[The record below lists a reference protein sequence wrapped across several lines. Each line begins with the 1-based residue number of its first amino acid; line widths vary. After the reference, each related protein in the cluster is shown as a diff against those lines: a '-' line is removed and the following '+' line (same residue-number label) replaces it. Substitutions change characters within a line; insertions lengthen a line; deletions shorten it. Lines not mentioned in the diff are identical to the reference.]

1 MLRVAPKMFG
11 ILISLGVK
19 IRPFPL
25 TLHAGLTT
33 VQRYRASY
41 DRNSLQIAFGFSVYI
56 YFRNFGIFM
65 PPSSALCDL
74 GKLHSRKEMF
84 LPSFFL
90 GTIEKNTISDAKG
103 LSQAARW

>member
-25 TLHAGLTT
+25 TLHAGLAT
-33 VQRYRASY
+33 VQRYRAAY

-56 YFRNFGIFM
+56 FFSEFRNFYAAFKR
-65 PPSSALCDL
+65 AL
-74 GKLHSRKEMF
+74 
-84 LPSFFL
+84 
-90 GTIEKNTISDAKG
+90 
-103 LSQAARW
+103 